1 MCDFKYQKQHLS
13 SFTSLRCYVRVEEP
27 DADQDQAES

>member
-1 MCDFKYQKQHLS
+1 MIQVFVSQFVMLS
-13 SFTSLRCYVRVEEP
+13 YCHVRVEES